1 MCIRD
6 RIEMLGLIDALF
18 CEINPIPVKTAMEML
33 GLCSSEMRLPLCEME
48 DENKSILK
56 KALEDYGLI

>member
-1 MCIRD
+1 
-6 RIEMLGLIDALF
+6 MLGLIDALF

-56 KALEDYGLI
+56 KALENYGLI